1 VPGGAG
7 DGAAR
12 AQAGGQ
18 TGGGVRALAVA
29 FLARWAEASVTNCGK
44 IAALGGG
51 RALARVAARA
61 ALEGPDREL
70 TAQLAAV
77 FGVLARDCPMRRV
90 RPPGRFWARPHARAG
105 AVERVVAQEPPA
117 HGRLGGAAAVR
128 GGRGDRAARL
138 GAGGAHAGRIL
149 RLRRARRRPGGAPPG
164 ARIRPGRCARRA
176 RPSASARAQA
186 APGMRSAHALLKRL
200 ASEPDDLLRRAVLT
214 AVAALAQP
222 GGSAGELPDALRDSW
237 SELVRAHAAWGV
249 ARAAAGRRLNA
260 RAARRPCAGSART
273 A

>member
-1 VPGGAG
+1 MSWPPRWRRQPPPCACRRSRRWTTWPPRSGWCAPPAPAGGSAVPGGAG

-77 FGVLARDCPMRRV
+77 FGVLARDCSMRRG
-90 RPPGRFWARPHARAG
+90 RTPGRCWARPHARAG
-105 AVERVVAQEPPA
+105 AVERSAAQEPPA

-164 ARIRPGRCARRA
+164 ARTCPGRCARRA
-176 RPSASARAQA
+176 RPSASARA
-186 APGMRSAHALLKRL
+186 
-200 ASEPDDLLRRAVLT
+200 RR
-214 AVAALAQP
+214 
-222 GGSAGELPDALRDSW
+222 
-237 SELVRAHAAWGV
+237 
-249 ARAAAGRRLNA
+249 RRPA
-260 RAARRPCAGSART
+260 CAARTRC
-273 A
+273 